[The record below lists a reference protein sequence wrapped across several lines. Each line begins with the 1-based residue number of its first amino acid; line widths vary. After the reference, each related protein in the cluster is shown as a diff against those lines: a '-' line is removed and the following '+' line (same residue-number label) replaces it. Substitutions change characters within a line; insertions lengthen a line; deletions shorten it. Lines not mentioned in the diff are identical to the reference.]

1 MASTMQQVKVVHTR
15 QSHHLSPK
23 VWYILAK
30 SLGIK
35 FHPQDRPIFGTVLY
49 ILTLLFA
56 AAFSVSHTW
65 YIIYD
70 IINIYTRQT
79 VLTGLV
85 TIAMVLY
92 WCALGVYANQ
102 LASKLF
108 NSPKFV
114 DSMRMHTRTVFKVS
128 AAGILVV
135 VGATMTLLTS
145 ITASQMFSSDY
156 CHNVSVSVVVC
167 KVMFVSR
174 VGYSVF
180 SLVWNL
186 LVGIVL
192 LSVCRTH
199 TIGESSNQF
208 TKIMHSY
215 SHLTT
220 IMIMTYLH
228 FCINWFMEF
237 LYLTFHSIIV
247 MYLLVRIT
255 SAALF

>member
-1 MASTMQQVKVVHTR
+1 MASTTQQVKVVHTR

-35 FHPQDRPIFGTVLY
+35 LHPADRPIFGTVLY

-135 VGATMTLLTS
+135 VGATMTLITS
-145 ITASQMFSSDY
+145 ITASQTFSSEY

-186 LVGIVL
+186 LVGTVL

-208 TKIMHSY
+208 TRIMNSY
-215 SHLTT
+215 SLTT
-220 IMIMTYLH
+220 IMIMTLSCLH
-228 FCINWFMEF
+228 FSG
-237 LYLTFHSIIV
+237 H
-247 MYLLVRIT
+247 
-255 SAALF
+255 

>member
-1 MASTMQQVKVVHTR
+1 MASAAEQVHVIHTK
-15 QSHHLSPK
+15 QSHRLSPK
-23 VWYILAK
+23 VWFVLAK

-35 FHPQDRPIFGTVLY
+35 MHTFDKPVFGTVLY

-56 AAFSVSHTW
+56 IAFSVSHTW
-65 YIIYD
+65 FIVYD
-70 IINIYTRQT
+70 IVNIYTRQT

-114 DSMRMHTRTVFKVS
+114 ASMRMHTRTVFKVS
-128 AAGILVV
+128 AAGILVA
-135 VGATMTLLTS
+135 VGGIMTLLTS
-145 ITASQMFSSDY
+145 ITASQTFSDAY

-199 TIGESSNQF
+199 TIGKFKYVEGE
-208 TKIMHSY
+208 
-215 SHLTT
+215 L
-220 IMIMTYLH
+220 
-228 FCINWFMEF
+228 EF
-237 LYLTFHSIIV
+237 
-247 MYLLVRIT
+247 
-255 SAALF
+255 